1 MVQPPSHLRVLV
13 VADCP
18 DTSHSFRLVLELSG
32 HDVLVAPDADTALTL
47 ARSFRPQAVLLDLT
61 RPGLD
66 GFDVARRL
74 REVPRHAAPA
84 VVAATGPDT
93 RAVRVRAW
101 KAGCTHFLP
110 QPLDPAGLQAAL
122 SVPAPWPAGD
132 PGGFE
137 PVT

>member
-1 MVQPPSHLRVLV
+1 MVDSVAPLRVLV
-13 VADCP
+13 VEDCP
-18 DTSHSFRLVLELSG
+18 DTSDSLRLLLELSG

-47 ARSFRPQAVLLDLT
+47 AWAFRPQAVLINLG

-84 VVAATGPDT
+84 LVAATGPDT

-110 QPLDPAGLQAAL
+110 QPFDEGQLHDLL
-122 SVPAPWPAGD
+122 SGPRQRT
-132 PGGFE
+132 PGGRFE
-137 PVT
+137 RVG